1 MRMVAVVLMSAGSMA
16 SPLWAQSPVF
26 EVTSVK
32 VNRTGDG
39 GSNAPRLTNGRLTA
53 ENTTLRTILQVAY
66 GLGPVQINGPAWIDS
81 DRFDLDAKSPQG
93 VPDAALMPMLQALVK
108 DRFQLTAHRETR
120 DAPVYELTVMKA
132 GPKFSA
138 FDPAH
143 VPPTPPRN
151 GAGAMIIGP
160 MTMDGLAGSLSRA
173 AGRPVVN
180 RTGLSGRYFC
190 AVTYSPLSAQVN
202 GDSGPGDIFA
212 AVQEQLGLKLES
224 AKAPIEFLV
233 VDHAERVPTEN

>member
-1 MRMVAVVLMSAGSMA
+1 MRMVAVVLSMA
-16 SPLWAQSPVF
+16 WGLWAQSPVF

-32 VNRTGDG
+32 VNRSGDG
-39 GSNAPRLTNGRLTA
+39 GSNSPRLVNGRLTA
-53 ENTTLRTILQVAY
+53 QNTTLRNILQVAY
-66 GLGPVQINGPAWIDS
+66 GLGPVEINGPGWIES
-81 DRFDLDAKSPQG
+81 DRFDLDGKSPEG
-93 VPDAALMPMLQALVK
+93 VADTALMPMLQALVK

-120 DAPVYELTVMKA
+120 ETPVFELIVMKA

-143 VPPTPPRN
+143 IPPTPPRN

-160 MTMDGLAGSLSRA
+160 MTMEQLAGSLSRP

-180 RTGLSGRYFC
+180 ETGLSGRYFC
-190 AVTYSPLSAQVN
+190 AVTYSPLSAQGN

-212 AVQEQLGLKLES
+212 AVQEQLGLKLEA

-233 VDHAERVPTEN
+233 VDRAERVPTQN